1 MAGYFEL
8 VDAPDGGYRIRML
21 DGAGSLMAVS
31 VTFPTKRAA
40 VAGIA
45 QAREIAGTGL
55 IRDRS
60 AGGQAAAASGPALPG
75 AQTDRRG
82 HRPRNLPV
90 RRVAGGRK
98 AGAGTSLTSSR
109 SNAGGQ
115 AAACS
120 SWFSRLAGGLEVEGW
135 PGWALSFAATRRRSS
150 GV

>member
-21 DGAGSLMAVS
+21 DGSGSLMAVS

-60 AGGQAAAASGPALPG
+60 AGGQAAPAGPLTRIG
-75 AQTDRRG
+75 RRT
-82 HRPRNLPV
+82 
-90 RRVAGGRK
+90 AGG
-98 AGAGTSLTSSR
+98 AGRGTSLSGGSLA
-109 SNAGGQ
+109 AGKR
-115 AAACS
+115 ARAHH
-120 SWFSRLAGGLEVEGW
+120 
-135 PGWALSFAATRRRSS
+135 
-150 GV
+150 

>member
-45 QAREIAGTGL
+45 EAREIAGTGL

-60 AGGQAAAASGPALPG
+60 AGGQ
-75 AQTDRRG
+75 TV
-82 HRPRNLPV
+82 PV
-90 RRVAGGRK
+90 GSLARLNKRSAGG
-98 AGAGTSLTSSR
+98 AGRGTSLSGGSLA
-109 SNAGGQ
+109 AGKR
-115 AAACS
+115 ARAHH
-120 SWFSRLAGGLEVEGW
+120 
-135 PGWALSFAATRRRSS
+135 
-150 GV
+150 